1 MWKYELSQEKKMT
14 IFLILLG
21 LTTLNGKSL
30 SSEIQLLFF
39 FIILICKVMNF
50 LDAVNLIMKIL
61 RIIVSV

>member
-14 IFLILLG
+14 IFLIVLG

-39 FIILICKVMNF
+39 FTVLICKVMNF
-50 LDAVNLIMKIL
+50 SEAVNLIVKIL
-61 RIIVSV
+61 RIVVSV